1 MTTLFVLSY
10 NGDNNYAEWRIDLEN
25 KRMRLQEK
33 LLGATL
39 AITGAILWGIQGPV
53 SQFLFQDNHLSPE
66 WLMGIKMGISG
77 ILILLFTKFF
87 KKEPVMTLWKQP
99 KNIGVFIAYA
109 IFGLAAVQYLYLVTV
124 NLSNAGTATVL
135 QSLGTVLIV
144 IFTAIFYHQLPN
156 KYEATAVLVALI
168 GTWLLVTKGQL
179 TQLAISVPALT
190 AGLLLALAGS
200 IQTMLPVNLL
210 KKFSSLVVVGWA
222 MLIGGI
228 LFTIVHPFWV
238 DVPKMTLGTFLG
250 VTFIVLFG
258 TMMSFICFIN
268 SLRFISPT
276 VAGMLDTFEPLSA
289 TIGAIVFLNTSFN
302 GAEVI
307 GGLLVLST
315 VFILALG
322 SRNE

>member
-1 MTTLFVLSY
+1 MTTLFLLSY
-10 NGDNNYAEWRIDLEN
+10 NGIKQLEKWRIGLEN
-25 KRMRLQEK
+25 KTQAQKRLI
-33 LLGATL
+33 GGIL
-39 AITGAILWGIQGPV
+39 AVTGAILWGIQGPV
-53 SQFLFQDNHLSPE
+53 SQFLFQDNNLSPE

-77 ILILLFTKFF
+77 IVILLFTNFV
-87 KKEPVMTLWKQP
+87 KKEPVMDLWKKP
-99 KNIGVFIAYA
+99 KNLGVFAAYA
-109 IFGLAAVQYLYLVTV
+109 VFGLAAVQYLYLVTV

-168 GTWLLVTKGQL
+168 GTWLLVTKGHL
-179 TQLAISVPALT
+179 TQLAISTPALT
-190 AGLLLALAGS
+190 AGLLLALAGA

-210 KKFSSLVVVGWA
+210 KRFSTLVVVGWA
-222 MLIGGI
+222 MLVGGVI
-228 LFTIVHPFWV
+228 FTIVHPFWV
-238 DVPKMTLGTFLG
+238 DVPKLTLGTILG
-250 VTFIVLFG
+250 VGFIVFFG

-268 SLRFISPT
+268 SLKFISPT

-289 TIGAIVFLNTSFN
+289 TIGAVIFLNTSFN

-307 GGLLVLST
+307 GGILVLST

-322 SRNE
+322 NKNE

>member
-1 MTTLFVLSY
+1 M
-10 NGDNNYAEWRIDLEN
+10 EN
-25 KRMRLQEK
+25 KTQAQKRLI
-33 LLGATL
+33 GGIL
-39 AITGAILWGIQGPV
+39 AVTGAILWGIQGPV

-77 ILILLFTKFF
+77 IVILLFTNFV
-87 KKEPVMTLWKQP
+87 KKEPVMDLWKKP
-99 KNIGVFIAYA
+99 KNLGVFAAYA
-109 IFGLAAVQYLYLVTV
+109 VFGLAAVQYLYLVTV

-168 GTWLLVTKGQL
+168 GTWLLVTKGHL
-179 TQLAISVPALT
+179 TQLAISTPALI
-190 AGLLLALAGS
+190 AGLLLALAGA

-210 KKFSSLVVVGWA
+210 KRFSTLVVVGWA
-222 MLIGGI
+222 MLVGGVI
-228 LFTIVHPFWV
+228 FTIVHPFWV
-238 DVPKMTLGTFLG
+238 DVPKLTLGTVLG
-250 VTFIVLFG
+250 VGFIVFFG

-268 SLRFISPT
+268 SLKFISPT

-289 TIGAIVFLNTSFN
+289 TIGAVIFLNTSFN

-307 GGLLVLST
+307 GGILVLST

-322 SRNE
+322 NKNE